1 MRSVERVNSSD
12 RQGVGLCVED
22 PLLQVNKIVVTE
34 EKVEILQGF
43 CQEEG
48 LLYIILVGGRLKER
62 RVTPDWLC
70 WIGGECYE

>member
-1 MRSVERVNSSD
+1 MRSVERVDSSD

-48 LLYIILVGGRLKER
+48 LLHIILVGGRLKER
-62 RVTPDWLC
+62 RVESYT
-70 WIGGECYE
+70 